1 MRDYGFKKLPVH
13 DPYKAPLGAVLVYGN
28 KGRGHVEIRTKD
40 GFVSDY
46 HSKNACYYRLLAVYA
61 KFGS

>member
-1 MRDYGFKKLPVH
+1 
-13 DPYKAPLGAVLVYGN
+13 VLVYRDKN
-28 KGRGHVEIRTKD
+28 RGHIEIRTKD

-46 HSKNACYYRLLAVYA
+46 RSKYRCFDLLIAVYA